1 MIVWCGRKDSVAPIL
16 PAPPLPPDSLFAMR
30 RSGVRPPR
38 LHQQKTRTEWA
49 SSALLA
55 ACCRTS
61 FHATHPLTRPLRR
74 PRARVTCPGGRKVTR
89 PDTVKDPAK
98 REFVIHGSC
107 LLQAR
112 LGLLSGQRSR
122 RSTALPPSSRRRM
135 REFMCTQTRGFVAVH
150 ETGMA
155 RSCHCGFPAIVRL
168 SMEERT

>member
-1 MIVWCGRKDSVAPIL
+1 MGLFCASRRVL
-16 PAPPLPPDSLFAMR
+16 PDEFSRNSSSNSSSSKTPRTRYLP
-30 RSGVRPPR
+30 
-38 LHQQKTRTEWA
+38 W
-49 SSALLA
+49 
-55 ACCRTS
+55 
-61 FHATHPLTRPLRR
+61 
-74 PRARVTCPGGRKVTR
+74 RAESTR

-98 REFVIHGSC
+98 REFVVHGSC